1 MLSYE
6 ITGIRYTTTVASFC
20 GVPRVI
26 LMFNDLLFLN
36 TYVYVLTYY
45 VIICTIKI
53 FFFKKKKKL
62 SFIYSIFTLLLK
74 ILQYFDVVSIVHS

>member
-6 ITGIRYTTTVASFC
+6 ITGRRYTTTVDSFC

-45 VIICTIKI
+45 HMYNKNLLL
-53 FFFKKKKKL
+53 FFSKKKKITRRSSKPVVKKL
-62 SFIYSIFTLLLK
+62 KYNHLN
-74 ILQYFDVVSIVHS
+74 

>member
-1 MLSYE
+1 MLPYE

-45 VIICTIKI
+45 HMYNKNLL
-53 FFFKKKKKL
+53 FFFKKKINSSKL
-62 SFIYSIFTLLLK
+62 ETGC
-74 ILQYFDVVSIVHS
+74 